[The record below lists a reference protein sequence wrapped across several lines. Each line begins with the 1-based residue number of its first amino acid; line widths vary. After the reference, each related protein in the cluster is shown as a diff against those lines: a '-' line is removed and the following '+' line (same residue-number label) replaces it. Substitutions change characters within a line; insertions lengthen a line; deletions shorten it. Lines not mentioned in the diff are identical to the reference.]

1 MSVKE
6 YFDSNA
12 NPQEQGY
19 VFALL
24 PEKAKRIYED
34 FIRKAADSLSLKCE
48 SFIDLM
54 LPGTILEDILARI
67 QKAEILIYDLTD
79 FSPNVMWELGVGLTI
94 KDADKVIIL
103 REKTQTSLPFNIYN
117 HRITYEYDSTDEADL
132 DRLRESLKE
141 VMRRINTASVRDNP
155 IKSHEVRKLIESATR
170 SIETKDWITAQVL
183 FESMDSIEPENW
195 YIYNQWGIMLRAKNE
210 FQSAVSKFNQAIEYA
225 KFEDEKCFV
234 YTELGVLYQK
244 NRRYNDGE
252 DWFKKAEKADS
263 KNKHLYQV
271 WAEFHEELGDYFS
284 AQSRILS
291 VLGKLKNTDSDYKE
305 FKLRH
310 DYYNKKISDDTYKK
324 GFDEFRREHIR
335 SSNERLEDVRRE
347 RPRDN
352 RSIRAATPGVDK
364 SSEGSVPYDIE
375 WEDFRNN
382 FIGTV
387 VKGIVNGVD
396 EKYGVFVNLSGNL
409 SGLIYWKTLHM
420 GFEQRFSRNQPVKVK
435 IQSAAIESSTGKKRI
450 SLLLVE

>member
-1 MSVKE
+1 
-6 YFDSNA
+6 
-12 NPQEQGY
+12 

-94 KDADKVIIL
+94 KEADKVIIL

-117 HRITYEYDSTDEADL
+117 HRITYEYDSTDESDL
-132 DRLRESLKE
+132 DQLRESLKE

-225 KFEDEKCFV
+225 KFEDEMCFV
-234 YTELGVLYQK
+234 YT
-244 NRRYNDGE
+244 
-252 DWFKKAEKADS
+252 
-263 KNKHLYQV
+263 
-271 WAEFHEELGDYFS
+271 
-284 AQSRILS
+284 
-291 VLGKLKNTDSDYKE
+291 
-305 FKLRH
+305 
-310 DYYNKKISDDTYKK
+310 
-324 GFDEFRREHIR
+324 
-335 SSNERLEDVRRE
+335 
-347 RPRDN
+347 
-352 RSIRAATPGVDK
+352 
-364 SSEGSVPYDIE
+364 
-375 WEDFRNN
+375 
-382 FIGTV
+382 
-387 VKGIVNGVD
+387 
-396 EKYGVFVNLSGNL
+396 
-409 SGLIYWKTLHM
+409 
-420 GFEQRFSRNQPVKVK
+420 
-435 IQSAAIESSTGKKRI
+435 
-450 SLLLVE
+450 